1 MILNLSRYLD
11 RLYAMIHSRHEIV
24 VEEFEFLDQS
34 AAAGRTSEIFMRLRF
49 WDGSLLQVEEALV
62 VRAFAIVKVRY
73 NYHYQRADG
82 TQVFRY
88 DNAPHY
94 PDLAG
99 FPAHKHE
106 GDQVLSA
113 PAPDLSQVLRET
125 DGYLFPETST
135 DQDGSAF
142 ENQI

>member
-11 RLYAMIHSRHEIV
+11 RLYAMIHSRQEIV
-24 VEEFEFLDQS
+24 VEEFELLDQS
-34 AAAGRTSEIFMRLRF
+34 ATAGRTSELFMRLCF
-49 WDGSLLQVEEALV
+49 WDGSLLQVEEVLV

-94 PDLAG
+94 PDLPG
-99 FPAHKHE
+99 FPEHKHE

-125 DGYLFPETST
+125 DGYLYPDTKT
-135 DQDGSAF
+135 DQEGSAL
-142 ENQI
+142 ENLV